1 MSKAVSTSV
10 SESMDVEMDDDGV
23 LLLQQFDVQNVE
35 QGHDVRLELHLTRQR
50 LVASA
55 YVYNLSTDERTR
67 IDVLDARRIL
77 SANTEFE
84 SMQTR
89 AAEWTL
95 TEAAYKGGLV
105 ERVQLRG
112 QVYAHQARAAA
123 EGAAADAGERGRELD
138 LGEGPARMEG
148 VVSDGGQGGGED
160 HFAKGIAV

>member
-23 LLLQQFDVQNVE
+23 LILLQQFDVQNVE

-89 AAEWTL
+89 RCTRL
-95 TEAAYKGGLV
+95 
-105 ERVQLRG
+105 
-112 QVYAHQARAAA
+112 
-123 EGAAADAGERGRELD
+123 
-138 LGEGPARMEG
+138 
-148 VVSDGGQGGGED
+148 
-160 HFAKGIAV
+160 

>member
-1 MSKAVSTSV
+1 
-10 SESMDVEMDDDGV
+10 MDDDGV

-105 ERVQLRG
+105 ERVPG
-112 QVYAHQARAAA
+112 SSEPK
-123 EGAAADAGERGRELD
+123 EGAPAFSPPAAGLVESAGMDPEN
-138 LGEGPARMEG
+138 
-148 VVSDGGQGGGED
+148 VSAQQ
-160 HFAKGIAV
+160 